1 MIPKKPRMILLT
13 PLEKESKVHKKQK
26 KKRGGGERKSVEM
39 VNGKKKKKK
48 GNQTKKNKI
57 IQNNRNYKTLYS
69 RKQFLQKQK
78 QQK

>member
-26 KKRGGGERKSVEM
+26 KKGGVGERKSVEM

-48 GNQTKKNKI
+48 GN
-57 IQNNRNYKTLYS
+57 
-69 RKQFLQKQK
+69 
-78 QQK
+78 